1 MSMALP
7 AMSLAQIFLSS
18 CDNTP
23 QTKDETNLPK
33 RVGIIGAG
41 ISGLNSAFLLSQNLN
56 LSLQV
61 LEASDLTGGRILSN
75 NTFESGYN
83 IEVGANQIF
92 GNNNSFFNLVA
103 MYESPKVNNSETNPY
118 FYIDSEA
125 QNMDTVQNNPDF
137 VSAMN
142 CLNKSMNFSMPND
155 LTYQQL
161 MLSEGVP
168 ESVRFIYTSKIEQFI
183 GSSIDKVNAKP
194 STTEA
199 NYKNNSTQYS
209 VNKSF
214 NSILKSYYQSI
225 LPKVETSKQVK
236 EIDYSQSEIVV
247 KTADGDVRKYD
258 RLIITVPVSVLID
271 NDIKFTPE
279 LPLNK
284 TNALSKLGMD
294 GGIKIIVKLAKNIW
308 PSDATHLYLNGN
320 FNKIEVS
327 KINSNYILTALVK
340 GSVAE
345 TLSQKNDNEII
356 NDLKK
361 EFEYIYGTNSFI
373 PIASKVIS
381 WNKMPYIK
389 GVYSYHKMG
398 GTINDRV
405 ELAKSIDNKLF
416 FAGEA
421 TNSDGLSGTVQ
432 GAIESSIRAVNELK
446 LSLK

>member
-1 MSMALP
+1 MTMALP
-7 AMSLAQIFLSS
+7 AMSLAQLFLSS
-18 CDNTP
+18 CNEKPPKNDLT
-23 QTKDETNLPK
+23 LPK
-33 RVGIIGAG
+33 RIGIIGAG
-41 ISGLNSAFLLSQNLN
+41 IAGLNSAFLLNQDSN
-56 LSLQV
+56 LSIQV
-61 LEASDLTGGRILSN
+61 LEANDYTGGRIFSN

-83 IEVGANQIF
+83 IELGANQIF
-92 GNNNSFFNLVA
+92 GNNNSFFNLAA
-103 MYESPKVNNSETNPY
+103 MYESPKVDNGNSNPY

-125 QNMDTVQNNPDF
+125 QDMDTVKNNPDF
-137 VSAMN
+137 ISAMN
-142 CLNKSMNFSMPND
+142 CLDKSLNIAMPND
-155 LTYQQL
+155 QTYHEL
-161 MLSEGVP
+161 MMSEAVP
-168 ESVRFIYTSKIEQFI
+168 ESVRFIYASKMEQFI

-194 STTEA
+194 SLTETSF
-199 NYKNNSTQYS
+199 KNNSTPYK

-225 LPKVETSKQVK
+225 LTKVETSKPVK

-247 KTADGDVRKYD
+247 KTADGDIRKYD
-258 RLIITVPVSVLID
+258 RLIITVPVSVLKD

-279 LPLNK
+279 LPDNK

-294 GGIKIIVKLAKNIW
+294 GGIKVVVKLANNIW
-308 PSDATHLYLNGN
+308 PADATHLYLNGK
-320 FNKIEVS
+320 FNQIEVT
-327 KINSNYILTALVK
+327 KVNSNYILTALVK

-361 EFEYIYGTNSFI
+361 EFEYIYGTNTFI

-389 GVYSYHKMG
+389 GVYSYHKKG

-446 LSLK
+446 ISLK

>member
-7 AMSLAQIFLSS
+7 AMSLAQLFLSS
-18 CDNTP
+18 CSDTP
-23 QTKDETNLPK
+23 TNDDVKNPVK
-33 RVGIIGAG
+33 RIGIIGAG
-41 ISGLNSAFLLSQNLN
+41 VAGLNSAFLLNQDSNLQI
-56 LSLQV
+56 QV
-61 LEASDLTGGRILSN
+61 LEASDSTGGRILSN
-75 NTFESGYN
+75 NTIESGHN
-83 IEVGANQIF
+83 IEFGANQIF
-92 GNNNSFFNLVA
+92 GNNNSFFNMVA
-103 MYESPKVNNSETNPY
+103 MYESPKPINTNTNPY

-125 QNMDTVQNNPDF
+125 QDMDTVQNNPDF
-137 VSAMN
+137 ISAMN
-142 CLNKSMNFSMPND
+142 CFDKSMNFAMPND
-155 LTYQQL
+155 LTYKQL

-168 ESVRFIYTSKIEQFI
+168 ESVRFIYTSKMEQFI

-194 STTEA
+194 SVTET
-199 NYKNNSTQYS
+199 NFKNNSTPYT

-214 NSILKSYYQSI
+214 NSILKSYYQSV
-225 LPKVETSKQVK
+225 LTKVETSKQVK

-247 KTADGDVRKYD
+247 KTADGDIRKYD
-258 RLIITVPVSVLID
+258 RLIITVPISVLKD
-271 NDIKFTPE
+271 NDIQFTPE
-279 LPLNK
+279 LPDNK

-294 GGIKIIVKLAKNIW
+294 GGIKVVVKLTKNIW
-308 PSDATHLYLNGN
+308 PADATHLYLNGN
-320 FNKIEVS
+320 FNEIEVT
-327 KINSNYILTALVK
+327 KVNSNFILTALVK

-361 EFEYIYGTNSFI
+361 EFEYIYGTNTFM

-381 WNKMPYIK
+381 WNKMPFIK
-389 GVYSYHKMG
+389 GVYSYHKLG

-421 TNSDGLSGTVQ
+421 TNSDGLSGTIQ

-446 LSLK
+446 TSLK

>member
-1 MSMALP
+1 MALP

-23 QTKDETNLPK
+23 QNKDETNLPK

-142 CLNKSMNFSMPND
+142 CLDKSMNFSMPND

-446 LSLK
+446 ISLK